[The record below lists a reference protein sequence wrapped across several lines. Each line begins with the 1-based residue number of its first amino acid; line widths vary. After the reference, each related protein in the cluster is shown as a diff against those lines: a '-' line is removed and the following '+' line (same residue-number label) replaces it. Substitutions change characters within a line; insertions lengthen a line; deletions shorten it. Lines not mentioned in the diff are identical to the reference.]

1 MLDQLRHGGLLLVTD
16 RVADARISTLA
27 KSLGAEPVHIDAFG
41 AGSLAHDPSV
51 VFDIDLRRI
60 DLVRK
65 LKGVL
70 LRRGSGCRL
79 FIVDP
84 DSRVTAVHATVLGAD
99 LTLPRPA
106 NASDINAAIRR
117 HFGVSSAQLDDE
129 ALARSIEAGVDALD
143 HSFRS
148 LTERAPLD
156 TESVLDAGRQ
166 IAAAVADLG
175 VDDWLATVKGYHVGT
190 FQHCM
195 LVTGVA
201 AAFASRAGMARRDV
215 VKLTVAGLLHDIG
228 KAAVPIEIL
237 DKPGALTPEEM
248 AVVRLHP
255 VTGYDYLA
263 TCSSIGPDALR
274 SVRHHHEFLD
284 GTGYP
289 DGLSGSEI
297 DDLTRIITICDIYSA
312 LIERRSYKAPK
323 SPVQAMVILNAMAAA
338 GKVET
343 SLVRELGRIMT
354 PKAA

>member
-16 RVADARISTLA
+16 RVADARISALA

-41 AGSLAHDPSV
+41 AGYLAHDPSMI
-51 VFDIDLRRI
+51 FDVDLRRI

-70 LRRGSGCRL
+70 LRRGGGCRL

-84 DSRVTAVHATVLGAD
+84 DSRVTTVHASVLGAD
-99 LTLPRPA
+99 MTLPRPA
-106 NASDINAAIRR
+106 KASEINAAIRK
-117 HFGVSSAQLDDE
+117 HFGVSTARIDDE
-129 ALARSIEAGVDALD
+129 AVARSIEAGVEALD
-143 HSFRS
+143 QSFRS
-148 LTERAPLD
+148 MTENAPLD
-156 TESVLDAGRQ
+156 TTSVLNASGQ
-166 IAAAVADLG
+166 IAEAVSELG

-215 VKLTVAGLLHDIG
+215 VRLTVAGLLHDIG
-228 KAAVPIEIL
+228 KAVVPIELL
-237 DKPGALTPEEM
+237 DKPTALTPEEM
-248 AVVRLHP
+248 AIVRMHP
-255 VTGYDYLA
+255 VTGYNYLA
-263 TCSSIGPDALR
+263 ASSTISPDALR

-312 LIERRSYKAPK
+312 LIERRSYKEPK

-338 GKVET
+338 GKLET